1 MAQTKSYNRLMA
13 GNRLYERRKQLGW
26 SRGYVSEKVGKV
38 EKYYADIE
46 RGSCGM
52 SIETLIALSDLYGLS
67 LDYIIYGNPEGKKEE
82 IPDKGKAVMN
92 ILKELEPEEYE
103 CCLDMMLIY
112 ARRLENHGKRILS
125 GKKVNKIR
133 HRTSGNEWMSERIFI
148 LCVMC

>member
-1 MAQTKSYNRLMA
+1 MQKMARSKSYNRLMA

-52 SIETLIALSDLYGLS
+52 SIETLIALSELYGLS
-67 LDYIIYGNPEGKKEE
+67 LDYIINGNPEGMKGE

-92 ILKELEPEEYE
+92 ILKELDPEEYE
-103 CCLDMMLIY
+103 CCLEMMLIF
-112 ARRLENHGKRILS
+112 ARRAGKSREQNTI
-125 GKKVNKIR
+125 G
-133 HRTSGNEWMSERIFI
+133 EERKQNPA
-148 LCVMC
+148 

>member
-52 SIETLIALSDLYGLS
+52 SIKSREKNAIGEESKQ
-67 LDYIIYGNPEGKKEE
+67 NP
-82 IPDKGKAVMN
+82 A
-92 ILKELEPEEYE
+92 
-103 CCLDMMLIY
+103 
-112 ARRLENHGKRILS
+112 
-125 GKKVNKIR
+125 
-133 HRTSGNEWMSERIFI
+133 
-148 LCVMC
+148 

>member
-52 SIETLIALSDLYGLS
+52 SIETLIALSDLYPW
-67 LDYIIYGNPEGKKEE
+67 IILYLVIPKERKRKYRT
-82 IPDKGKAVMN
+82 KG
-92 ILKELEPEEYE
+92 
-103 CCLDMMLIY
+103 
-112 ARRLENHGKRILS
+112 RQ
-125 GKKVNKIR
+125 
-133 HRTSGNEWMSERIFI
+133 
-148 LCVMC
+148 

>member
-1 MAQTKSYNRLMA
+1 MAQSKSYNRLMA

-112 ARRLENHGKRILS
+112 ARRAGKSREKNTI
-125 GKKVNKIR
+125 G
-133 HRTSGNEWMSERIFI
+133 EERKQNPA
-148 LCVMC
+148 